1 VLNSLFNFQG
11 VNWWVL
17 LGGMGMNFIITMVY
31 ALLGAYLGSNEATA
45 DKYAQIGPPVMVL
58 AIFLSCILAGF
69 IAGKLADENPVKHAF
84 LSSLGAFVP
93 FIAVGVMSLN
103 PMMLMLAAV
112 AVAGNLNGG
121 VLAQPRRRRS
131 E

>member
-1 VLNSLFNFQG
+1 MSSLFNFQG

-45 DKYAQIGPPVMVL
+45 DTYAQIGPPVMVL

-69 IAGKLADENPVKHAF
+69 IAGKLAD
-84 LSSLGAFVP
+84 
-93 FIAVGVMSLN
+93 AVLEGKQGEQIEDE
-103 PMMLMLAAV
+103 AAP
-112 AVAGNLNGG
+112 AVEA
-121 VLAQPRRRRS
+121 AA